1 MLLLLLQMKFESS
14 GSSSQLDINDPNFWS
29 KLAPV
34 NDGERFSPDQLLS
47 QLTDNSAL
55 ASAQTRAEFFK
66 YMSACTERILR
77 LKRQGEEVSAIDD
90 LQSLLIQFAATAA
103 FSDSQRRQARAWLEE
118 AERRVERKARAKT
131 FPAVANRRVA
141 KQRGHMN
148 DYDDRRRRGGP
159 TKFGRITNVDDSS
172 NDDMD
177 SGSDFG
183 GDESPA
189 DEEAADEEHE
199 EGGRGRRH
207 NKQRVARGLK
217 RRKGLLNLDICEIC
231 NQSGRLISCDG
242 PCQGWFHLGC
252 AGLDECPPDDVDFV
266 CDRCKDKRHPCHG
279 QSNFQMDQERASKI
293 NAIGVGGTMT
303 LHGCVCA
310 DVCAFDC

>member
-1 MLLLLLQMKFESS
+1 MKFESS

-34 NDGERFSPDQLLS
+34 NDGERYSPDQLLS

-55 ASAQTRAEFFK
+55 VSAQTRADFFK
-66 YMSACTERILR
+66 FMSACTERILR

-103 FSDSQRRQARAWLEE
+103 FPESQRRQARAWLEE

-131 FPAVANRRVA
+131 FPAVTNRRVA

-148 DYDDRRRRGGP
+148 DYEEGGRRKRGGP
-159 TKFGRITNVDDSS
+159 TKFGRITNVDESS

-189 DEEAADEEHE
+189 DEEAADEDHE
-199 EGGRGRRH
+199 EGDRGRRH

-217 RRKGLLNLDICEIC
+217 RRKGLLNLDICEVC
-231 NQSGRLISCDG
+231 NQVS
-242 PCQGWFHLGC
+242 
-252 AGLDECPPDDVDFV
+252 
-266 CDRCKDKRHPCHG
+266 
-279 QSNFQMDQERASKI
+279 
-293 NAIGVGGTMT
+293 T
-303 LHGCVCA
+303 LHKYPG
-310 DVCAFDC
+310 